1 MLVVCC
7 LVHSARQD
15 HLLTVSLSSVAMSC
29 MESCK
34 VHCADVLKARVLQF
48 VPKALDRRPGF
59 RSCAEDIESK
69 ATVGKICAWGLP
81 VCAQGIVLRAR
92 VWQFVRRVW

>member
-1 MLVVCC
+1 VVVVCC

-15 HLLTVSLSSVAMSC
+15 HLLTVSLSSVAMGC

-48 VPKALDRRPGF
+48 VLRTLDRRLQFENMCLG
-59 RSCAEDIESK
+59 
-69 ATVGKICAWGLP
+69 VGSLCPRHCTEGQGLA
-81 VCAQGIVLRAR
+81 VCP
-92 VWQFVRRVW
+92 